1 MLPACRTADATFAI
15 PQFALTRSD
24 IDAFL
29 DELRGFH
36 MAFRDCLARQE
47 PRDQF
52 FHSLVGQFSPLA
64 RQSIA
69 PMALHVE
76 GGTVRA
82 MPRLIREALW
92 DEAAMRETYHR
103 LVQGEMGEPDGVL
116 LLDETG
122 FAKKGQDSV
131 GVARQYCGALGKV
144 EHCQVGVFAAYA
156 SRQG

>member
-1 MLPACRTADATFAI
+1 MFPAGRTADEPFTS
-15 PQFALTRSD
+15 PPFALTRSD

-29 DELRGFH
+29 DARRGVH
-36 MAFRDCLARQE
+36 PAFRACVARQE
-47 PRDQF
+47 PRAQC
-52 FHSLVGQFSPLA
+52 FHSLVGQCSPLA

-92 DEAAMRETYHR
+92 DEAAMRETYQR
-103 LVQGEMGEPDGVL
+103 WVQGEMGEPDGVL
-116 LLDETG
+116 RLDETG
-122 FAKKGQDSV
+122 FAKKGQDSL
-131 GVARQYCGALGKV
+131 GGARQDCGALGQV
-144 EHCQVGVFAAYA
+144 ENCQGGGGAAYA